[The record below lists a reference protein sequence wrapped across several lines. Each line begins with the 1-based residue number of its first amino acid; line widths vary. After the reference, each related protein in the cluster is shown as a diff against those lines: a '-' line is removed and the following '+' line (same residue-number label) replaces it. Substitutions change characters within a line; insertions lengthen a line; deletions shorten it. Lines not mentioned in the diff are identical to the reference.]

1 MRGDLHDL
9 IYIFLHNGVM
19 TTPKRR
25 ILTFVFTVL
34 CFNNNDVV
42 ECSAKKRHDEVGGFR
57 TSPMKVSKPKKHKQ
71 KKNNKKKKNR

>member
-9 IYIFLHNGVM
+9 IYIFVDNGVM

-25 ILTFVFTVL
+25 ILSFVFTVL

-57 TSPMKVSKPKKHKQ
+57 TLPMKVSKPKKKQ
-71 KKNNKKKKNR
+71 AKRGKTDDSNK